1 MNEHYLV
8 IENFGPIEKAEV
20 KLNDILLFIGPQS
33 SGKST
38 ISKLFYFF
46 LHLRDEY
53 VKYLVESTDK
63 QQEKYL
69 VRDFAKFVR
78 KRFLEFWGP
87 SPQDRSLKISYTY
100 KDGVYINIELDSSKH
115 KFIDPQFSESIISD
129 MRDKF
134 RKLKERSESTRS
146 GSNFFNSTSIIA
158 SELNDTAKIE
168 ALFESSRRLFNFDD
182 ELLFI
187 PAGRSLLSTLSDQLQ
202 YIHPHQLDFPMR
214 SFIERINNTKS
225 FFGKSLD
232 DLMKER
238 QLTSTTDVW
247 FSVVRKVSALIK
259 KILNG
264 DYIYDKDGGKIYVN
278 SKSYMKINFA
288 SSGQQESIWILLSLF
303 LVCLEKVKARIFIEE
318 PEAHLFPVA
327 QKQMIELITFLCT
340 TMDSKFVITTH
351 SPYVLSALNNH
362 MYAFDLAKNKPR
374 KVASIIDK
382 SMWVD
387 FYEVS
392 GWFVQQGK
400 TIRMD
405 DESLKM
411 LKAELIDSASELI
424 NEEYDKLFMLESE
437 DRLDD

>member
-1 MNEHYLV
+1 MKEHHLQ

-20 KLNDILLFIGPQS
+20 TLNDILLFIGPQS

-46 LHLRDEY
+46 LHIRDEY
-53 VKYLVESTDK
+53 VKYLIESTDK
-63 QQEKYL
+63 QQERYL
-69 VRDFAKFVR
+69 VKNFAKFVR

-87 SPQDRSLKISYTY
+87 SPQDRNLRISYTY
-100 KDGVYINIELDSSKH
+100 KDGVNITIELDSSKH
-115 KFIDPQFSESIISD
+115 RFIDPQFSASIKSD
-129 MRDKF
+129 MKDKF
-134 RKLKERSESTRS
+134 RRLKEKRNSSKG

-158 SELNDTAKIE
+158 SEINDTAKIE
-168 ALFESSRRLFNFDD
+168 SLFESAKDLFNFDE

-202 YIHPHQLDFPMR
+202 YIHPHQLDYPMR

-238 QLTSTTDVW
+238 QLTSTRDVW
-247 FSVVRKVSALIK
+247 FSVVRKVSLLIR

-318 PEAHLFPVA
+318 PEAHLFPIA
-327 QKQMIELITFLCT
+327 QKQMVELISFLNS
-340 TMDSKFVITTH
+340 TMNSKFVITTH
-351 SPYVLSALNNH
+351 SPYILSALNNH
-362 MYAFDLAKNKPR
+362 IYAFELSKSKS
-374 KVASIIDK
+374 KEVSVIIDK
-382 SMWVD
+382 SMWID
-387 FYEVS
+387 FHKVS
-392 GWFVQQGK
+392 GWFVEQGLVEQ
-400 TIRMD
+400 ME
-405 DESLKM
+405 DESLRM
-411 LKAELIDSASELI
+411 LKAELIDSASEI
-424 NEEYDKLFMLESE
+424 VNEEYDKLFMLESE
-437 DRLDD
+437 ENLDD

>member
-1 MNEHYLV
+1 MKEHYLEV
-8 IENFGPIEKAEV
+8 ENFGPIEKAEI

-53 VKYLVESTDK
+53 VKYLIESIDK

-69 VRDFAKFVR
+69 ARDFAKFVR

-87 SPQDRSLKISYTY
+87 SPQDRSLRISYTY
-100 KDGVYINIELDSSKH
+100 KNDVYVTIELDSTKH
-115 KFIDPQFSESIISD
+115 KYIDPKFSGSIKSD
-129 MRDKF
+129 LKRKF
-134 RKLKERSESTRS
+134 RELKERSKSEKG
-146 GSNFFNSTSIIA
+146 GSNFFNSTSLIA
-158 SELNDTAKIE
+158 SEINDTAKIE
-168 ALFESSRRLFNFDD
+168 ALFESSRKLFNFDE

-202 YIHPHQLDFPMR
+202 YIHPHQLDYPMR

-232 DLMKER
+232 DLVKER
-238 QLTSTTDVW
+238 QLTSTRDVW
-247 FSVVRKVSALIK
+247 FSVIRKVSTLIK

-264 DYIYDKDGGKIYVN
+264 EYIYDKEGGKIYVN
-278 SKSYMKINFA
+278 PKSYMKINFA

-327 QKQMIELITFLCT
+327 QKQIVELISFLST
-340 TMDSKFVITTH
+340 TMNSKFVVTTH
-351 SPYVLSALNNH
+351 SPYILSALNNH
-362 MYAFDLAKNKPR
+362 MYAFDLAKVKPQE
-374 KVASIIDK
+374 VSTIIDK
-382 SMWVD
+382 AMWVD
-387 FYEVS
+387 FYKVS
-392 GWFVQQGK
+392 GWFVQQGQA
-400 TIRMD
+400 IRME

-411 LKAELIDSASELI
+411 LKAELIDSASELV
-424 NEEYDKLFMLESE
+424 NEEYDKLFSLESGN
-437 DRLDD
+437 DLDD